1 MHLDNN
7 GKLAIVQLIYYSPA
21 LIASILVTRK
31 QGFSYA
37 AGWHYLIVLSV
48 LRIVGNILQIV
59 AESQS
64 TPNLELTITAATIAG
79 VGLSPLTLATMGI
92 LRRINMRMTPEFVSL
107 RVFRIMYI
115 FPALAIVLLS
125 AGGSEISSL
134 QASSRNTGLALLK
147 AGAVLFLVT
156 AVFLCFVSAA
166 FLARTSRI
174 RCEDRK
180 LMSAVVGSLP
190 FLVVR
195 VLYSVLV
202 EFNYDDQGSV
212 FSPTAGDI
220 WARVFMEALEEWVI
234 VALYLVA
241 GYVSP
246 RVEKS

>member
-1 MHLDNN
+1 
-7 GKLAIVQLIYYSPA
+7 
-21 LIASILVTRK
+21 
-31 QGFSYA
+31 
-37 AGWHYLIVLSV
+37 
-48 LRIVGNILQIV
+48 
-59 AESQS
+59 
-64 TPNLELTITAATIAG
+64 
-79 VGLSPLTLATMGI
+79 
-92 LRRINMRMTPEFVSL
+92 MTPEFVSL

-134 QASSRNTGLALLK
+134 QASTRNTGLALLRT
-147 AGAVLFLVT
+147 GAVLFLVT

-195 VLYSVLV
+195 VLYSVFV
-202 EFNYDDQGSV
+202 EFNYDDQDSV
-212 FSPTAGDI
+212 FSPMAGNI
-220 WARVFMEALEEWVI
+220 WARVLMEVLEEWVI

-246 RVEKS
+246 RVEKF